1 MNEVLS
7 KMLNQEVE
15 IQCTG
20 GSQSLRGRIKM
31 CGAGILTLESDGCMT
46 YIAVDK
52 IISMS
57 QR

>member
-1 MNEVLS
+1 MNEVVT

-20 GSQSLRGRIKM
+20 GSNALRGRVKS
-31 CGAGILTLESDGCMT
+31 CGGGILALESDGRLT
-46 YIAVDK
+46 YIAIDK

>member
-15 IQCTG
+15 IRCTSSG
-20 GSQSLRGRIKM
+20 ESLRGRIKT
-31 CGAGILTLESDGCMT
+31 CGAGILTLESDGRMT